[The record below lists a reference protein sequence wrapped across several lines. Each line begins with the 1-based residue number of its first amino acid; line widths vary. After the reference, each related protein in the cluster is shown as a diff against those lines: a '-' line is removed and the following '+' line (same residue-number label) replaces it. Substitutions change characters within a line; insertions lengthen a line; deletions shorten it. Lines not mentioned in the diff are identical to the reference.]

1 MRLKPYPAYKA
12 TDLAWL
18 PEVPQGWEMLHLR
31 QMLKPF
37 SEKGHPKAQLL
48 SVVRDKGV
56 IVRDMENDEEN
67 HNFIPDDLSGYKFVR
82 KGQFAMNKM
91 KAWQGSYGVS
101 DHEGIVSPAYF
112 VFDLVANV
120 LPRFFHTAI
129 RSSFY
134 VPFFGSASDGIRVG
148 QWDLSIPRMKEI
160 PFFVPPRAEQ
170 EAIVAYLD
178 GKTAKIDRLIG
189 LKEREIKLLNE
200 KKQAVISK
208 VVTRGLD
215 PNAELVD
222 SGVDWIGKVPR
233 GWKVLKLS
241 HRYSVQ
247 LGKMLDASK
256 FKGDF
261 AVPYLR
267 NQDVQWD
274 YINTFELPQMD
285 IRPEERERF
294 SAKEG
299 DLLLCEGGEIGRCCV
314 WDKKEIVYFQKAIMR
329 LRPHDGSDDCV
340 RYLWHLLRAASAH
353 SAFVNATGKATIAH
367 LPAEKLSAARLSFP
381 PLSEQREIV
390 AYLDAEGAKT
400 DKAIAA
406 VTRQIGLL
414 KEYRTRLI
422 SDAVTGR
429 IDLRKAARTIN

>member
-1 MRLKPYPAYKA
+1 MKNHRPYPAYKP
-12 TDLAWL
+12 TGLAWL
-18 PEVPQGWEMLHLR
+18 PEVPREWEMLRGKFLFTKMERPVRPQDEVVTCFRDGEVTLR
-31 QMLKPF
+31 KNRRLEGFTESLK
-37 SEKGHPKAQLL
+37 E
-48 SVVRDKGV
+48 
-56 IVRDMENDEEN
+56 I
-67 HNFIPDDLSGYKFVR
+67 GYQGVR
-82 KGQFAMNKM
+82 KGDLVIHVMDAFA
-91 KAWQGSYGVS
+91 GSVGVS
-101 DHEGIVSPAYF
+101 DSDGKSTPVYSVCVPKKSGINNYYYAHIVRVMAKTGYIQSLY
-112 VFDLVANV
+112 
-120 LPRFFHTAI
+120 RGI
-129 RSSFY
+129 RERSSDFRFE
-134 VPFFGSASDGIRVG
+134 VFGN
-148 QWDLSIPRMKEI
+148 QFLPIP
-160 PFFVPPRAEQ
+160 PPAEQ

-178 GKTAKIDRLIG
+178 EKTAKIDRLIE

-233 GWKVLKLS
+233 GWRMSKLS
-241 HRYSVQ
+241 YRYSVQ
-247 LGKMLDASK
+247 LGKMLNASR
-256 FKGDF
+256 FKGDY

-274 YINTFELPQMD
+274 SVNTVDLPLMD
-285 IRPEERERF
+285 IKPEERERF

-314 WDKKEIVYFQKAIMR
+314 WEKKEIVYFQKAIMR
-329 LRPHDGSDDCV
+329 LRPHERTMDCV

-367 LPAEKLSAARLSFP
+367 LPAEKLSAARLPFP

-406 VTRQIGLL
+406 VARQIGLL

-429 IDLRKAARTIN
+429 IDLRG